1 MLLSPFTNNI
11 ERAYS
16 IIHNECDAE
25 NECRIL
31 LDSLE
36 PIGLPG
42 YFFYS
47 ESYGKRFNDWK
58 QKYGEGRHYWN
69 HYYKELE
76 LIDACPHVFH
86 YAFGTDD
93 PRFLYRWKREALRM
107 PVPTTLCIEALVN
120 AGYHDHS
127 RVKRAVNTLIAFK
140 DNPYEKDYGCSCPT
154 AKAELYYKDNDQTPD
169 FENIKKMPIQNV
181 KYFYAP
187 LVRRAL
193 MKYPGFQGSAFD
205 LDTRDKTL

>member
-1 MLLSPFTNNI
+1 M
-11 ERAYS
+11 
-16 IIHNECDAE
+16 
-25 NECRIL
+25 
-31 LDSLE
+31 
-36 PIGLPG
+36 
-42 YFFYS
+42 
-47 ESYGKRFNDWK
+47 
-58 QKYGEGRHYWN
+58 
-69 HYYKELE
+69 
-76 LIDACPHVFH
+76 
-86 YAFGTDD
+86 
-93 PRFLYRWKREALRM
+93 
-107 PVPTTLCIEALVN
+107 N
-120 AGYHDHS
+120 AGYHDYS

-193 MKYPGFQGSAFD
+193 MKYPGFQGSVFD